1 MTVFGEIKAIQS
13 RKIRIKRF
21 EKSINKRFIIL
32 LFLVYPKLK
41 YTNSSKLVFMN
52 DFDV

>member
-32 LFLVYPKLK
+32 LFLVHPKLK
-41 YTNSSKLVFMN
+41 YTNSPELVFMN
-52 DFDV
+52 DLDV